1 MKVPRLT
8 LSRPWRS
15 GSAWTRRPTSTRQRW
30 PSCASCCRSRHHS
43 RSLWPAWPGFWR
55 EKRVWSWFCWPG
67 QERIWLRLNP
77 VGSWRWGLALRSSK
91 SLLHPCKVIGPNVF
105 SKLAQMTRSFFMLRR
120 NWVKEYIENF
130 PFPKLWPKITLVT
143 SRLLTF
149 QGMVIRMIILC
160 TNNDFLTKATFK

>member
-1 MKVPRLT
+1 MTKNWTWLIEPNQPNWLRLQTSKNVKSKKLPKKGKAQMKVPRLT

-15 GSAWTRRPTSTRQRW
+15 GSAWTRRPTSTRRRW

-105 SKLAQMTRSFFMLRR
+105 SKSTNLRGEDQHKR
-120 NWVKEYIENF
+120 
-130 PFPKLWPKITLVT
+130 
-143 SRLLTF
+143 
-149 QGMVIRMIILC
+149 Q
-160 TNNDFLTKATFK
+160 